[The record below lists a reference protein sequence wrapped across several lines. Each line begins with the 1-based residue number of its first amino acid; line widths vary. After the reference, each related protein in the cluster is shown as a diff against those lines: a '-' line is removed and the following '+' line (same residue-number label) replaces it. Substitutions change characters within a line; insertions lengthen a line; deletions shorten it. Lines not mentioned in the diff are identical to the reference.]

1 MAEAGTPA
9 LDREALLGDETIVG
23 RDFCVAYT
31 AAVDDWLRA
40 LFDDAVTTSE
50 GLALVAVGGYGRGEL
65 APGSD
70 LDLLLLHAPR
80 RLPGGA
86 AQALWYPI
94 WDAGLKLGH
103 AVRTVKEALTLA
115 ADDLDTATS
124 LLSCRHLAGDPALT
138 EDLADKALALWRKR
152 SKRWLAQVAESVT
165 ARHRQH
171 GEVAFLLEPDLKEG
185 RGGLRDVH
193 ALGWSEAARPQL
205 GMGDPEALA
214 EAGDILL
221 AVRVELHRRTGRP
234 SDRLVLQ
241 EQDGVAEALGYP
253 NADALMADVARAART
268 VAWIADEAWGR
279 TESSLAGPTGRLAR
293 SDRQLGPGVVL
304 RDGEVHL
311 AADARPALVPVLVL
325 RVAVAAAQ
333 HDTRIDRSSLDR
345 LAAETPPFSDPW
357 PEGARGL
364 LADLLL
370 TGRAALPVLEALDQ
384 RDLLVRILP
393 EWEPVRSRP
402 QRNAYHQFTV
412 DRHLWEAA
420 ANAAALADS
429 VHRHDLLVIGAL
441 LHDIGKG
448 YPGDHTVVGI
458 ELVGEIGPRMGFPP
472 DDVAALVDMV
482 RHHLLLPDVATRR
495 DLRDPETISAVADA
509 AGSLATLELLAALTE
524 ADSLATGPA
533 AWGTWKAGLVAELT
547 ARTAEALGGP
557 AGPEPA
563 RPLLTEEHRAL
574 MAAAGT
580 HVLGEGRTLTVI
592 SRDRPGTF
600 SRVAGA
606 LAVAGLDVLEAVA
619 HSEASSALSRFTVV
633 PSHAD
638 TIDWEKVTTLVRQAL
653 AGEVALDERVDERAR
668 TYARTGVVPEADAAP
683 PEVRVD
689 NEASGTSTVI
699 EVYAPDAVG
708 ILYRLTKAL
717 NAVDLDIRTAKV
729 QTLGPRVVD
738 SFYVR
743 TAKGDKVTDPAALVE
758 VESVILSALA

>member
-1 MAEAGTPA
+1 MTLPV
-9 LDREALLGDETIVG
+9 LDREALLADPTIAG

-40 LFDDAVTTSE
+40 LFAESVPDPG
-50 GLALVAVGGYGRGEL
+50 GLALVAVGGYGRAEL

-94 WDAGLKLGH
+94 WDTGLKLGH
-103 AVRTVKEALTLA
+103 AVRTVKEALALA
-115 ADDLDTATS
+115 ADDLDTATA

-138 EDLADKALALWRKR
+138 DDLAERALALWRKR
-152 SKRWLAQVAESVT
+152 SKRWLAEVAES
-165 ARHRQH
+165 AHQRHRQH
-171 GEVAFLLEPDLKEG
+171 GEVAFLLEPDLKDG

-205 GMGDPEALA
+205 AMGDPEALA
-214 EAGDILL
+214 AAGDVLL

-234 SDRLVLQ
+234 GNRLVLQ
-241 EQDGVAEALGYP
+241 EQDGVAEALGYES
-253 NADALMADVARAART
+253 ADTLMAAVARAART

-279 TESSLAGPTGRLAR
+279 TASSLAGPTGRLAR
-293 SDRQLGPGVVL
+293 SDRHIAQGVIL

-311 AADARPALVPVLVL
+311 EADASPALVPALVL

-333 HDTRIDRSSLDR
+333 HEARIDRSSLDR
-345 LAAETPPFSDPW
+345 LAAEVPPFGGPW

-370 TGRAALPVLEALDQ
+370 AGRPAVRVLETLDQ

-412 DRHLWEAA
+412 DRHLWETAV
-420 ANAAALADS
+420 NAAALADD

-448 YPGDHTVVGI
+448 YPGDHTEVGI
-458 ELVGEIGPRMGFPP
+458 GLVERIGARMGFPP
-472 DDVAALVDMV
+472 DDVAVLADMV

-495 DLRDPETISAVADA
+495 DIRDDETIAAVAGA
-509 AGSLATLELLAALTE
+509 AGSLGTLELLAALTE

-533 AWGTWKAGLVAELT
+533 AWGPWKAGLVSELV
-547 ARTAEALGGP
+547 ARTAEHLGGP
-557 AGPEPA
+557 AHQEA
-563 RPLLTEEHRAL
+563 SRPLLTDELRAR
-574 MAAAGT
+574 MAHGGT
-580 HVLGEGRTLTVI
+580 YIHTEGHTLTVI

-606 LAVAGLDVLEAVA
+606 LAVSGLEVLESTA
-619 HSEASSALSRFTVV
+619 HSERAAALSRFTVA
-633 PSHAD
+633 PTHGD
-638 TIDWEKVTTLVRQAL
+638 TVDWDKVTALVRQAL
-653 AGEVALDERVDERAR
+653 ADEIALDAKVAERERA
-668 TYARTGVVPEADAAP
+668 YARSGAVPAAAAAP

-689 NEASGTSTVI
+689 NDASGTSTVI
-699 EVYAPDAVG
+699 EVDAPDAIG
-708 ILYRLTKAL
+708 ILYHLTKAFAGL
-717 NAVDLDIRTAKV
+717 GLDIRTAKV
-729 QTLGPRVVD
+729 QTLGHRVVD

-743 TAKGDKVTDPAALVE
+743 TAAGEKVTDPDRLAEVEQAILAALG
-758 VESVILSALA
+758 

>member
-1 MAEAGTPA
+1 MTDGTTPV
-9 LDREALLGDETIVG
+9 LDRNALLADTSIVG

-40 LFDDAVTTSE
+40 LFDGAVAEDE
-50 GLALVAVGGYGRGEL
+50 GLALVAVGGYGRSEL

-115 ADDLDTATS
+115 AEDLDTATS
-124 LLSCRHLAGDPALT
+124 LLSCRHLAGDRTLT
-138 EDLADKALALWRKR
+138 DDLAEKALALWRKR
-152 SKRWLAQVAESVT
+152 SKRWLAEVGDSVRQ
-165 ARHRQH
+165 RHRQH

-205 GMGDPEALA
+205 GLGDPEDLA
-214 EAGDILL
+214 AAGDLLL

-241 EQDGVAEALGYP
+241 EQDGVAEAMGYP
-253 NADALMADVARAART
+253 SADALMADVARAART

-279 TESSLAGPTGRLAR
+279 TQSALAGPTGRLAR

-311 AADARPALVPVLVL
+311 EADAQPALVPALVL

-333 HDTRIDRSSLDR
+333 QDTRIDRPSLDR
-345 LAAETPPFSDPW
+345 LAAETPTFSDPW

-441 LHDIGKG
+441 LHDLGKG
-448 YPGDHTVVGI
+448 YPGDHTEVGI
-458 ELVGEIGPRMGFPP
+458 ELMGRIGPRMGFPP
-472 DDVAALVDMV
+472 DDVAALAGMV

-495 DLRDPETISAVADA
+495 DLLDPDTIAAVAEA

-557 AGPEPA
+557 AGPEPVG
-563 RPLLTEEHRAL
+563 PLLSDDHRAL
-574 MAAAGT
+574 MADGGT

-619 HSEASSALSRFTVV
+619 HSESASALSRFTVA
-633 PSHAD
+633 PSHGD
-638 TIDWEKVTTLVRQAL
+638 TIDWEKVTALVRQAL
-653 AGEVALDERVDERAR
+653 AGEVALDDRVEERAR
-668 TYARTGVVPEADAAP
+668 AYATTGVVPEADAAP
-683 PEVRVD
+683 PDVRVD

-717 NAVDLDIRTAKV
+717 NAVALDIRTAKV

-743 TAKGDKVTDPAALVE
+743 TAKGEKVTDPAALATIE
-758 VESVILSALA
+758 AAILDALA